1 LNVNWNNK
9 KNILPQYA
17 STLQDEM
24 IYGGYFA
31 ALCGPAFIITA
42 SLMAKSS
49 VTIPLLI
56 ISYLIPLMVYSYD
69 YYRDMDKDKDSN
81 IERAAHFN
89 KKKQVYPYL
98 MISYV
103 LTLTIL
109 LVAFSNL
116 MMISFILILVTVG
129 VLYTVALKKFTQKIP
144 AFKNIYTALTW
155 SLAGTFFTPLYYS
168 IHLSL
173 LYILIFLFIFLKCL
187 PNIIFFDLKDIVS
200 DRKDGLK
207 TIPVLL
213 GKTRTLK
220 FLHRLNIIAFIPL
233 FIGII
238 LKIIPL
244 FAAIMVLFYF
254 YSIYYLNK
262 AGEVDDKQLRMVSY
276 TLADAEFIL
285 WPIVLIMGKFI
296 GF

>member
-1 LNVNWNNK
+1 
-9 KNILPQYA
+9 
-17 STLQDEM
+17 M

-81 IERAAHFN
+81 LERAAHFN

-98 MISYV
+98 MIGYV

-116 MMISFILILVTVG
+116 MMISFILLLVTVG

-155 SLAGTFFTPLYYS
+155 SLAGTFFIPLYYS
-168 IHLSL
+168 LHLSL
-173 LYILIFLFIFLKCL
+173 LYILIFLFIFLKCR
-187 PNIIFFDLKDIVS
+187 PNIIVFDLKDIVS
-200 DRKDGLK
+200 DRKEGLK

-262 AGEVDDKQLRMVSY
+262 AGKVDDKQLRMVSY

-285 WPIVLIMGKFI
+285 WPLVLITGKFI
-296 GF
+296 GLF